1 MARLRAALRAAGAWA
16 RRCAEAVA
24 VALIATMFVAF
35 LVQVASRYALDFPM
49 GWTSELTVIAWLWVV
64 LWGAAFVLKEN
75 EEIRFDLLQS
85 AAGRRTRR
93 AMAVVGGIA
102 LFALYAASLPQTW
115 DYVTFMKVERTA
127 YLKLRFDWLF
137 SIYLLFVAA
146 VLVRYAW
153 LVWRALRGTRGRTDE
168 GGMSAGL

>member
-1 MARLRAALRAAGAWA
+1 
-16 RRCAEAVA
+16 
-24 VALIATMFVAF
+24 MFVAF

-102 LFALYAASLPQTW
+102 LLTLYAASLPQTW